1 MEVPAVVVRLIELA
15 AVVVVLGA
23 VVVQVPAA
31 VARCPSWSAWPSPS
45 AMLGEGH
52 QAMQIGGRE

>member
-1 MEVPAVVVRLIELA
+1 MEVPAVVVRVTELA

-31 VARCPSWSAWPSPS
+31 VARCLPWWRCPQSWST
-45 AMLGEGH
+45 
-52 QAMQIGGRE
+52 